1 MRPDQE
7 PGFGAKLRAVFGLS
21 PTILCLTGLEDGRVR
36 DVNDSFLHT
45 TGFTREEV
53 IGRPMA
59 DLGLWLNPEDR
70 TEGLRKLRA
79 GEAIRGLEARFR
91 IRSGAQV
98 VTMLSADVVSI
109 DGEACILTA
118 LTDITDRKRAEEAL
132 RESERRFM
140 TAFHANPLPM
150 SITALSDHRQLEVN
164 DAAVRHSGYS
174 REELL
179 GRSKRDLG
187 FWAAP
192 EQQERMLRLLHERGQ
207 VRDLEVTFRTRSGDL
222 RQLLVNSEVI
232 PYDGAPAVLSVSHD
246 ITERKQLEAES
257 RARRDE
263 AEALAQSLHE
273 ANRVKDEFLAMLG
286 HELRNPLGTLTNAVA
301 VLNKMTGD
309 ETMRHLLA
317 IVSRQT
323 GHLARLVDDLLDVGR
338 VTTGKIDLHMQP
350 VELRTLAGRCLDAL
364 VQAGRTQRHT
374 VTLQGDDL
382 HVRETSRGWSR
393 SSTISSTMP

>member
-1 MRPDQE
+1 MPSEHE

-36 DVNDSFLHT
+36 DVNDSFLHA

-59 DLGLWLNPEDR
+59 ELGLWLNPEDR
-70 TEGLRKLRA
+70 AAGLRKLRA

-91 IRSGAQV
+91 MKSGEERVTV
-98 VTMLSADVVSI
+98 VAADVVTI
-109 DGEACILTA
+109 DGEACVLTA
-118 LTDITDRKRAEEAL
+118 LTDITDRKRMEESL

-164 DAAVRHSGYS
+164 EAAVRHSGYS

-179 GRSKRDLG
+179 GRSKRELG

-192 EQQERMLRLLHERGQ
+192 EQLEGVLRLLHERGQ
-207 VRDLEVTFRTRSGDL
+207 VRDLEVTFRTRAGDL

-232 PYDGAPAVLSVSHD
+232 SYDGAPAVLSVSLD

-263 AEALAQSLHE
+263 AEALAQTLRQ
-273 ANRVKDEFLAMLG
+273 ANRAKDEFLAMLG

-301 VLNKMTGD
+301 VQQD
-309 ETMRHLLA
+309 R
-317 IVSRQT
+317 
-323 GHLARLVDDLLDVGR
+323 GR
-338 VTTGKIDLHMQP
+338 
-350 VELRTLAGRCLDAL
+350 
-364 VQAGRTQRHT
+364 
-374 VTLQGDDL
+374 
-382 HVRETSRGWSR
+382 
-393 SSTISSTMP
+393 